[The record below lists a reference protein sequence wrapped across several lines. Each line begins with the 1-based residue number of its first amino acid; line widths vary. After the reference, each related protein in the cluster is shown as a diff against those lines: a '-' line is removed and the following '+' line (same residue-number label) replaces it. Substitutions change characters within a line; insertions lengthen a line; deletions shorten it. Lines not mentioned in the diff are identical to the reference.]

1 MIPVGHKIEYNK
13 ITRKGYD
20 CENCVYVKYGKEQKI
35 RDFVNAGRA
44 GTEAKKV
51 IGKTVDMEELRKMC
65 KEIPEQTEIVNMNL
79 NPYMA
84 DKIAKVAKTEYK
96 KLQEFRKQQEILKQ
110 QEEMKKQEKPKG
122 DDVNE

>member
-1 MIPVGHKIEYNK
+1 MIPVGHKIKYDK
-13 ITRKGYD
+13 IVRKKYD

-51 IGKTVDMEELRKMC
+51 IGKTIDMAELQKMC
-65 KEIPEQTEIVNMNL
+65 KEIPEQKEIINMNL

-84 DKIAKVAKTEYK
+84 EKIAKVARTEFAK
-96 KLQEFRKQQEILKQ
+96 IQELKKQQEILKQ
-110 QEEMKKQEKPKG
+110 QEELKKQEEKEG
-122 DDVNE
+122 NVNE